1 MPSKKHIKVLV
12 VDDHPAFRLGI
23 ATLIETQ
30 PDMTL
35 VGEAGSGPEAIE
47 VYRRT
52 KPDIVLMD
60 LRLPG
65 MSGVEAIMILQK
77 EFPESKIIVLTTYD
91 TDEDIYRA
99 LQAGAKSYLIKD
111 TPKEGIVTMI
121 RDVYA
126 GIQSLP
132 VNIAE
137 KLQKRRERD
146 SLSQREIETLQ
157 LLAKGKSNKEIA
169 NALGISE
176 ATVKTH
182 LQNLFLKLGVHDRV
196 SAVIYAIRHGIVHL
210 E

>member
-65 MSGVEAIMILQK
+65 MSGVEAIMILPK
-77 EFPESKIIVLTTYD
+77 
-91 TDEDIYRA
+91 
-99 LQAGAKSYLIKD
+99 KS
-111 TPKEGIVTMI
+111 
-121 RDVYA
+121 
-126 GIQSLP
+126 SLK
-132 VNIAE
+132 V
-137 KLQKRRERD
+137 KL
-146 SLSQREIETLQ
+146 SS
-157 LLAKGKSNKEIA
+157 
-169 NALGISE
+169 
-176 ATVKTH
+176 
-182 LQNLFLKLGVHDRV
+182 
-196 SAVIYAIRHGIVHL
+196 
-210 E
+210 